1 MEMKKNRI
9 VSIIVLA
16 LFAGLF
22 IISCGSAE
30 DKLIGSWAVESVT
43 TKIDSTKANL
53 AVIDQTIASTKTTR
67 FVLNEDHTMALSI
80 DGYTTDAF
88 WTYNADNDRLS
99 FRLEAEAL
107 NDAIELGKFDG
118 DKIVYTSSVKHGTI
132 TAVYIKE

>member
-1 MEMKKNRI
+1 MRKSKLT
-9 VSIIVLA
+9 SIIALA
-16 LFAGLF
+16 VFAGLF
-22 IISCGSAE
+22 IVSCGSAE
-30 DKLIGSWAVESVT
+30 DKLIGSWSVESVT
-43 TKIDSTKANL
+43 AKVDSTKANL

-67 FVLNEDHTMALSI
+67 FTLNEDHTMALSI

-88 WTYNADNDRLS
+88 WTYNADNERVS

-107 NDAIELGKFDG
+107 NDAIELGKLDG

>member
-1 MEMKKNRI
+1 MKKTHL
-9 VSIIVLA
+9 VSIIVLVI
-16 LFAGLF
+16 LAGLF

-30 DKLIGSWAVESVT
+30 EKLVGNWVTESVT
-43 TKIDSTKANL
+43 ANVDSTKANL
-53 AVIDQTIASTKTTR
+53 AVIDQTIATTKTTR
-67 FVLNEDHTMALSI
+67 FLLSEDHTMALSI

-88 WTYNADNDRLS
+88 WTYNPDNDRIS

-132 TAVYIKE
+132 TAIYVKE